1 MTWGAVAGAAVS
13 VVGGMMAKDSADD
26 GLAAQEAGAARSDA
40 TQRYMYDTTRADN
53 APTMQRG
60 NAAGSKL
67 SYLMGLGGS
76 SGGGAPAMT
85 AEQYRAQFLPQFTQ
99 TKNSPLSIVDTVASG
114 DTYYNVYSDG
124 STSSLGD
131 PWTTRMGSQQVVD
144 EAGLSAAIQQAM
156 AQQQTQQ
163 QTQQPAASS
172 DPAYGSLLR
181 SFSEQAPEFQKFGE
195 QAPELRKF
203 GASDLAG
210 DLVYQNGLQFGL
222 DEGRKGIERQQQA
235 TGGLLSGATLK
246 ALSRF
251 GNDYA
256 TTKTTGA
263 YGRFD
268 SEQQQ
273 GYGRYVD
280 KYNRFNSDQDR
291 GYNRYVDKYNR
302 FNTDRDSTFN
312 KLSAIAG
319 TGQTA
324 TNQVGVAGQ
333 NYANRVSNTAE
344 GMGNATAAA
353 GIAGSNA
360 ISGGLRGAYDNYQTN
375 ELIKNLRGSSGTGY
389 NGNTGYARGAD
400 PLGDMINA
408 NGWSRS

>member
-1 MTWGAVAGAAVS
+1 MSVALVGAAAS
-13 VVGGMMAKDSADD
+13 VVGGMMASDSASD
-26 GLAAQEAGAARSDA
+26 GIAAQREGARISDA
-40 TQRYMYDTTRADN
+40 TQRYMYDTTRADY

-60 NAAGSKL
+60 NAAGNKL
-67 SYLMGLGGS
+67 SYLMGLDG
-76 SGGGAPAMT
+76 SGGARAASLT
-85 AEQYRAQFLPQFTQ
+85 ADQLRAQYLPQFTRV
-99 TKNSPLSIVDTVASG
+99 TRVSAPEDTGYIDEGGFHPTGKTAGVNE
-114 DTYYNVYSDG
+114 T
-124 STSSLGD
+124 
-131 PWTTRMGSQQVVD
+131 QID
-144 EAGLSAAIQQAM
+144 EAGLQAAIQTQLNR
-156 AQQQTQQ
+156 QQSEIDAARA
-163 QTQQPAASS
+163 AASS
-172 DPAYGSLLR
+172 DPAYGSLSR
-181 SFSEQAPEFQKFGE
+181 GFSE

-203 GASDLAG
+203 SQGDLDS
-210 DLVYQNGLQFGL
+210 DLVYTNGLQFGL

-256 TTKTTGA
+256 TTKTMGA

-280 KYNRFNSDQDR
+280 KYNRFN
-291 GYNRYVDKYNR
+291 
-302 FNTDRDSTFN
+302 TDRDSTFN
-312 KLSAIAG
+312 KLSTIAG